1 MYCLVQILTKL
12 LENLQFAND
21 HTFKIKSNQH
31 KPPLIYST
39 IKHITGDC
47 IDKLHNNTQRGIFN
61 TTLINEKR
69 QHHSGF

>member
-31 KPPLIYST
+31 KPYLTYST
-39 IKHITGDC
+39 IKHINGDY
-47 IDKLHNNTQRGIFN
+47 IEKLHNNTQ
-61 TTLINEKR
+61 
-69 QHHSGF
+69 